1 MHIEVRRLFQSGRRG
16 GRSSRRWLRIRFAER
31 VWRWPD
37 SFRIPFAHERCE
49 LQDFFEQRAELRE
62 RQRVRAV
69 GKRLGGIVVDFEKD
83 SIDPRS
89 GSGASERLDEFRL
102 AAAGFSFAAGQLDG
116 MSHVEDDGIAEFAHD
131 GKRAHVDYEI
141 LVAEGAAA
149 FGKNDFF
156 VSGAGDFFRGVANFP
171 GREELAFFHV
181 YNAAGAACG
190 DEQVRLA
197 AEERGNLKNV
207 ADFGGARNLGDIVN
221 IGEERQAGFFLNIF
235 QDRQTLFQAWT
246 AK

>member
-31 VWRWPD
+31 VWRWRG
-37 SFRIPFAHERCE
+37 SFRIPFAHERGE
-49 LQDFFEQRAELRE
+49 IQDFFEQRAKLRE
-62 RQRVRAV
+62 RERVRAV
-69 GKRLGGIVVDFEKD
+69 RESLSGIVVDFEKD
-83 SIDPRS
+83 SIDPRG
-89 GSGASERLDEFRL
+89 GSGARERLDEFRL

-171 GREELAFFHV
+171 GGEELAFFHV
-181 YNAAGAACG
+181 YNATGAACG
-190 DEQVRLA
+190 DEQIRLA
-197 AEERGNLKNV
+197 AEEGGDLKDV
-207 ADFGGARNLGDIVN
+207 ANFGCARNLGDVVN
-221 IGEERQAGFFLNIF
+221 VGENRQAGLFL
-235 QDRQTLFQAWT
+235 DVL
-246 AK
+246 